1 MTAFERQVSR
11 IRAEREFFAPG
22 CPVFIGRSPGRL
34 DLMGGNVDYTGGLV
48 FEATIREATWA
59 AVQLRAD
66 RRIVFWNPQMAE
78 RGWQDRVEFDLDTMT
93 GEETVRRIVNSDPGR
108 RWTAYVLGIFY
119 LLRLRNPG
127 AVQTGANVY
136 IYSEVPLNKG
146 VSSSA
151 AVEVAVMKPAARA
164 YGIDLRGI
172 DLAEACQ
179 WVENVIAESACGIMD
194 QAAAVLGDEGCV
206 LPLLCQPCQPR
217 PLVRLPEQLH
227 CWAVDSGVSH
237 AVTGI
242 EYEAAR
248 AAGFMG
254 YKLICDWE
262 GLPVTPDKGS
272 GIPRF
277 TDPRWC
283 GYLSNVTP
291 SRFRSKYE
299 QRLHETMSG
308 SEFLQNGQFHPD
320 PFTSV
325 RPEIY
330 YRVRNCTRYAVEE
343 NQRIQ
348 LFVELARGAAA
359 EPSEDA
365 FRLMGDLMY
374 QSHYS
379 YTECGLGNEA
389 TDLLVD
395 LVREQGDGLLG
406 AKVTGGGAGG
416 TVAILGKKDAREAF
430 DRVVERYA
438 EIRRTEPYVFDGSS
452 MGADRFGVIV
462 QEG

>member
-1 MTAFERQVSR
+1 VTAFEKEIAR
-11 IRAEREFFAPG
+11 ICAARTFFEPG
-22 CPVFIGRSPGRL
+22 RPIYIGRSPGRL

-59 AVQLRAD
+59 AVQLRSD
-66 RRIVFWNPQMAE
+66 ERICFWNPQMAE
-78 RGWQDRVEFDLDTMT
+78 RGWSDWIEFAFDALTD
-93 GEETVRRIVNSDPGR
+93 EDTVRRMANEDPSC

-119 LLRLRNPG
+119 LLRRHYPE
-127 AVQTGANVY
+127 AVKGGANIY
-136 IYSEVPLNKG
+136 ISSEVPLNKG

-151 AVEVAVMKPAARA
+151 AIEVAVMKPAARA
-164 YGIDLRGI
+164 YGIDLHGI
-172 DLAEACQ
+172 ELAEACQ

-194 QAAAVLGDEGCV
+194 QAAVVMGDEGYV
-206 LPLLCQPCQPR
+206 LPLVCQPCQVQ
-217 PLVRLPEQLH
+217 PLVRLPADLK
-227 CWAVDSGVSH
+227 CWAIDSGVSH
-237 AVTGI
+237 QVTGI

-248 AAGFMG
+248 AGAFMG

-262 GLPVTPDKGS
+262 GLEVRPDVNS
-272 GIPRF
+272 QIPRF
-277 TDPRWC
+277 TDCRWR
-283 GYLSNVTP
+283 GYVSEMSP
-291 SRFRSKYE
+291 SLFRSKYE
-299 QRLHETMSG
+299 GRLPEAMHGREFLHE
-308 SEFLQNGQFHPD
+308 GQFHAD
-320 PFTSV
+320 PFTPL
-325 RPEIY
+325 RPDAC

-348 LFVELARGAAA
+348 LFVELARGAT
-359 EPSEDA
+359 STEDA
-365 FRLMGDLMY
+365 WRLMGDLMY

-395 LVREQGDGLLG
+395 LVREEGVEKGLYG

-416 TVAILGKKDAREAF
+416 TVAVLARQDAEGAF
-430 DRVVERYA
+430 RRVVERYA
-438 EIRRTEPYVFDGSS
+438 EIRRMNPYVFDGSS

>member
-1 MTAFERQVSR
+1 MTAFEQEIARL
-11 IRAEREFFAPG
+11 RAERSFFQAER
-22 CPVFIGRSPGRL
+22 PVYIGRSPGRL

-66 RRIVFWNPQMAE
+66 TRICFWNPQMAE
-78 RGWQDRVEFDLDTMT
+78 RGWSDRVEFAFDALTD
-93 GEETVRRIVNSDPGR
+93 EDAVRHLVNEDPR
-108 RWTAYVLGIFY
+108 QRWTAYVLGIFY
-119 LLRLRNPG
+119 LLRQRYPES
-127 AVQTGANVY
+127 VTCGANVY
-136 IYSEVPLNKG
+136 ISSDVPLNKG

-151 AVEVAVMKPAARA
+151 AIEVAVMKPAALA
-164 YGIDLRGI
+164 YGIDLHGI
-172 DLAEACQ
+172 ELAEACQ

-194 QAAAVLGDEGCV
+194 QAAVVMGDEGYV
-206 LPLLCQPCQPR
+206 LPLVCQPCQLR
-217 PLVRLPEQLH
+217 PLVRLPAELK

-237 AVTGI
+237 QVTGI

-248 AAGFMG
+248 AGAFMG

-262 GLPVTPDKGS
+262 GIPVRPDAYS
-272 GIPRF
+272 RIPRF
-277 TDPRWC
+277 TDSRWR
-283 GYLSNVTP
+283 GYVSEISP
-291 SRFRSKYE
+291 SLFRSKYE
-299 QRLHETMSG
+299 ARLPEAMRG
-308 SEFLQNGQFHPD
+308 ADFLRDGQLHPD
-320 PFTSV
+320 PFTPL
-325 RPEIY
+325 RPDAC

-348 LFVELARGAAA
+348 LFVELARGAAG
-359 EPSEDA
+359 SEDA
-365 FRLMGDLMY
+365 WRLMGDLMY

-395 LVREQGDGLLG
+395 LVREEGADHGLFG

-416 TVAILGKKDAREAF
+416 TVAVLARQDADGAF
-430 DRVVERYA
+430 RRVVQRYA
-438 EIRRTEPYVFDGSS
+438 EIRRISPYVFDGSS